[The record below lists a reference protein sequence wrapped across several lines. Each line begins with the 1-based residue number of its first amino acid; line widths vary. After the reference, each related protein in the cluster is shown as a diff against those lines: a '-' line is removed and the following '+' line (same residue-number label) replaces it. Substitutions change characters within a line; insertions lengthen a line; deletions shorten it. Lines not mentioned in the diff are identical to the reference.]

1 MQGKQLRLLETELW
15 RAADQLR
22 ANSKLTASEYSM
34 PVLGLIFLRH
44 AYNRFRKVKIE
55 VEKDLPTHPQR
66 GKRPLTKRD
75 FEEKNS
81 MFLPEKSQFDY
92 LVSLPESEDIG
103 EAIDNAMKLIE
114 EEYDNLKG
122 VLPKNFSIFSKDLL
136 RELLRIF
143 NKEVL
148 QKAEGDL
155 FGKIYEYFLGK
166 FAMTGAQEGG
176 EFFTP
181 MSLVNTI
188 VNIIEPDHGIVFDP
202 ACGSAGM
209 FVQTGYFIESEGL
222 QPAEKVTFYGQEKAD
237 LNTKLAKMNLAVH
250 GLEGNIQEGNTFY
263 EDKHDLVGKADF
275 VMANPPF
282 NVDGVDKGKD
292 SVKKDPRLL
301 YTKDING
308 SVTRLL
314 PKNDNANYLW
324 IQYFYGYLKP
334 TGRAGF
340 VMASSASDAGHS
352 EKDIREKLVRT
363 GAVDVMVAIGNNF
376 FYTRS
381 LPCTLWFFDRGKEIL
396 THEYLQNE
404 STQKTPIQ
412 IEGVYSGEQY
422 TGRKTVEIHLP
433 PLLLEHARELRKNK
447 TEAEDMLWQLIRNRQ
462 LNNMKFRRQHPLKVG
477 FVLDFFCAETR
488 LGIELDGGY
497 HNTPEQIEYDKKRT
511 EIVQKEYG
519 VRIIRFKNEDVIY
532 KTEEVLRGILASPP
546 APLHAGEGGDRAGDI
561 EFHSKD
567 KQQSSIHIGDGPVVR
582 TKDTVLMLDARKI
595 YRKVTSKVNDFS
607 PEQLQNLICIVNL
620 YRGNT
625 QKFKTVVNGYMQT
638 AASLA
643 KETAVATAGLQKVM
657 NKVRQSW
664 IGFAVKYAKENTDA
678 PNLAD
683 SLNLEGWDELIGLQ
697 TEFIEFVSSHS
708 EKTSLLSFGA
718 GIGESNNKVISHV
731 ADASPLFFGEGAGV
745 RTKSLRKPQD
755 KLLKQLLDTI
765 ATAVKELQLNKNKD
779 WKELNIKEQLD
790 QLKDLQFQL
799 SGNPNE
805 EDPGLLHET
814 EYFWKQAH
822 WLTSRFPQGV
832 YTDVEGLCKVVTQAD
847 IEAKDWSLSPGRY
860 VGVDTAT
867 DDDFD
872 YDERLKE
879 IHIELEGLN
888 EEAVTLSQLI
898 ASNYKSIL

>member
-1 MQGKQLRLLETELW
+1 MQGTQLRKLETELW

-44 AYNRFRKVKIE
+44 AFNRFQKVRIE
-55 VEKDLPTHPQR
+55 VEKDIPTHQQR
-66 GKRPLTKRD
+66 GKRPLTKKD

-81 MFLPEKSQFDY
+81 MFLPEKSQFEY

-114 EEYDNLKG
+114 DEYDNLKG

-282 NVDGVDKGKD
+282 NVDGVDKGKE

-301 YTKDING
+301 YTKDEKG
-308 SVTRLL
+308 SITRLL

-340 VMASSASDAGHS
+340 VMASSASDAGYS

-381 LPCTLWFFDRGKEIL
+381 LPCTLWFFDRSKE
-396 THEYLQNE
+396 ND
-404 STQKTPIQ
+404 
-412 IEGVYSGEQY
+412 EQQ
-422 TGRKTVEIHLP
+422 R
-433 PLLLEHARELRKNK
+433 
-447 TEAEDMLWQLIRNRQ
+447 
-462 LNNMKFRRQHPLKVG
+462 
-477 FVLDFFCAETR
+477 
-488 LGIELDGGY
+488 
-497 HNTPEQIEYDKKRT
+497 DK
-511 EIVQKEYG
+511 
-519 VRIIRFKNEDVIY
+519 
-532 KTEEVLRGILASPP
+532 
-546 APLHAGEGGDRAGDI
+546 
-561 EFHSKD
+561 
-567 KQQSSIHIGDGPVVR
+567 
-582 TKDTVLMLDARKI
+582 VLMLDARKI

-625 QKFKTVVNGYMQT
+625 KKLEDTVRTYLQT
-638 AASLA
+638 ATDFA
-643 KETAVATAGLQKVM
+643 KETSIATAELQKVLKTIIS
-657 NKVRQSW
+657 NKKINAISDDLYQAINSLDDNTEVL
-664 IGFAVKYAKENTDA
+664 AKQN
-678 PNLAD
+678 
-683 SLNLEGWDELIGLQ
+683 ELIETVKKLDSDAELIAIIATQ
-697 TEFIEFVSSHS
+697 T
-708 EKTSLLSFGA
+708 KG
-718 GIGESNNKVISHV
+718 
-731 ADASPLFFGEGAGV
+731 
-745 RTKSLRKPQD
+745 LRKPQD
-755 KLLKQLLDTI
+755 KLIKQLLDTI
-765 ATAVKELQLNKNKD
+765 STAVKDLQLNKNKD
-779 WKELNIKEQLD
+779 WKELNLKEQLD
-790 QLKDLQFQL
+790 QLKDLQQQL
-799 SGNPNE
+799 SGNPS
-805 EDPGLLHET
+805 EDEPGLLHET
-814 EYFWKQAH
+814 EYFWKHAH
-822 WLTSRFPQGV
+822 WLQTRFPERK
-832 YTDVEGLCKVVTQAD
+832 YTDVEGLCKVVTQAE

-860 VGVDTAT
+860 VGVGTTT

-872 YDERLKE
+872 YEERLNE
-879 IHIELEGLN
+879 IHIELNGLN
-888 EEAVTLSQLI
+888 EEAIALANTISENFKTILI
-898 ASNYKSIL
+898 

>member
-1 MQGKQLRLLETELW
+1 MQGTQLRKLETELW

-44 AYNRFRKVKIE
+44 AFNRFQKVRIE

-66 GKRPLTKRD
+66 GKRPLTKKD

-81 MFLPEKSQFDY
+81 MFLPEKSQFEY

-301 YTKDING
+301 YTKDENG
-308 SVTRLL
+308 SITRLL

-352 EKDIREKLVRT
+352 EKEIREKLIKT

-381 LPCTLWFFDRGKEIL
+381 LPCTLWFFERAKE
-396 THEYLQNE
+396 ND
-404 STQKTPIQ
+404 
-412 IEGVYSGEQY
+412 EQ
-422 TGRKTVEIHLP
+422 
-433 PLLLEHARELRKNK
+433 
-447 TEAEDMLWQLIRNRQ
+447 
-462 LNNMKFRRQHPLKVG
+462 RR
-477 FVLDFFCAETR
+477 
-488 LGIELDGGY
+488 
-497 HNTPEQIEYDKKRT
+497 DK
-511 EIVQKEYG
+511 
-519 VRIIRFKNEDVIY
+519 
-532 KTEEVLRGILASPP
+532 
-546 APLHAGEGGDRAGDI
+546 
-561 EFHSKD
+561 
-567 KQQSSIHIGDGPVVR
+567 
-582 TKDTVLMLDARKI
+582 VLMLDARKI

-620 YRGNT
+620 YRGN
-625 QKFKTVVNGYMQT
+625 KTKLEDTLKYYLRS
-638 AASLA
+638 AASFA
-643 KETAVATAGLQKVM
+643 RETSIATVRLQNLLKRIIADKRIKAISEELYQSIQTLDGSAEVFA
-657 NKVRQSW
+657 RQ
-664 IGFAVKYAKENTDA
+664 I
-678 PNLAD
+678 
-683 SLNLEGWDELIGLQ
+683 ELIEIVGQLNDQ
-697 TEFIEFVSSHS
+697 FDLIVQIAAQC
-708 EKTSLLSFGA
+708 KA
-718 GIGESNNKVISHV
+718 
-731 ADASPLFFGEGAGV
+731 
-745 RTKSLRKPQD
+745 LRKPQD
-755 KLLKQLLDTI
+755 KLIKLLLDTI
-765 ATAVKELQLNKNKD
+765 ATSVKELQLNKNKD
-779 WKELNIKEQLD
+779 WKELNLKGDLD
-790 QLKDLQFQL
+790 LMKDLQLEL
-799 SGNPNE
+799 SGNPTE
-805 EDPGLLHET
+805 EEPGLLHQT

-822 WLTSRFPQGV
+822 WLQSRFPEGK
-832 YTDVEGLCKVVTQAD
+832 YTDVEGLCKVVTQTE

-860 VGVDTAT
+860 VGVDTNT
-867 DDDFD
+867 DDDFK
-872 YDERLKE
+872 YEERLHE

-888 EEAVTLSQLI
+888 EEAI
-898 ASNYKSIL
+898 AVVNTIFENFKSILI